1 MLLWVKNSL
10 VFILI
15 DKTVF
20 QMSHDNF
27 HVVLN
32 LLLMK
37 HFQLLVMVEIQQ
49 RALHW
54 KGKSNIRN
62 LLFINRNKYV
72 L

>member
-32 LLLMK
+32 LLVMK
-37 HFQLLVMVEIQQ
+37 HFQLLVMVEI
-49 RALHW
+49 
-54 KGKSNIRN
+54 
-62 LLFINRNKYV
+62 
-72 L
+72 